1 MPNAHPRLHAGFSM
15 LEMVIVVA
23 IIAIAAAIAV
33 PRFADA
39 GSGRR
44 LAAAKRT
51 LESDVQLAKR
61 LARAQGVAYTLGFY
75 PDENMYVIIEGT
87 EIKRSAVVFTRDFD
101 AEPFTLDISSTSLGA
116 SAFVVVT
123 PYGELVDSFTV
134 TIRDGGIEI
143 PIAFAGRD
151 KGSVAVTETDNA
163 VKITVGPVSLDVDLG
178 KLLGP

>member
-1 MPNAHPRLHAGFSM
+1 MPDAHPRSHAGFSM
-15 LEMVIVVA
+15 IEMVIVVA

-44 LAAAKRT
+44 LTAAKRT

-61 LARAQGVAYTLGFY
+61 LARTGGGAYTLGFY
-75 PDENMYVIIEGT
+75 PDQNMYVIIEGT
-87 EIKRSAVVFTRDFD
+87 EIKREAVVFTRDFD
-101 AEPFTLDISSTSLGA
+101 DEPFKLEISGTSLGA

-134 TIRDGGIEI
+134 KIRDRGTEI

-163 VKITVGPVSLDVDLG
+163 IKVTVGPVNLDVDLG